1 MDAIVLI
8 ANVVIVWTK
17 MSTVVITD
25 NQFDPNGYW
34 DQPIEKLLYQPTIED
49 LDLFDQN
56 GYDLTPLEQHFA
68 YGNRV
73 KPKKHREHLRAL
85 KQEWFTQ
92 LPRTE
97 GAHLNHSLLFE
108 RKGYTGAALEDLK
121 FWARTLPLINKV
133 IALRPKWGL
142 DFSMDYV
149 DREGRAFEILH
160 WEWDSFVYEEVEQI
174 KTTVEPILLAIDW
187 ADAAD
192 QILAHKEQWYHLDFF
207 AQSRWKCSYFGIP
220 EERFKMV
227 AWQ

>member
-1 MDAIVLI
+1 MITL
-8 ANVVIVWTK
+8 
-17 MSTVVITD
+17 TD
-25 NQFDPNGYW
+25 NQFNSNGYW

-68 YGNRV
+68 YGNRA

-92 LPRTE
+92 QPRTE
-97 GAHLNHSLLFE
+97 GSHLNHSLLFE
-108 RKGYTGAALEDLK
+108 RKGYTGVALEELK

-133 IALRPKWGL
+133 MALRPKWGL
-142 DFSMDYV
+142 DFSMDYA
-149 DREGRAFEILH
+149 DREGRAFEVLH

-187 ADAAD
+187 TDAAD

-207 AQSRWKCSYFGIP
+207 AQSRWKCKYFGIP

-227 AWQ
+227 SWQ

>member
-1 MDAIVLI
+1 MITL
-8 ANVVIVWTK
+8 
-17 MSTVVITD
+17 TD
-25 NQFDPNGYW
+25 NQFDSNGYW
-34 DQPIEKLLYQPTIED
+34 DQPVSKILYQPTIDD

-68 YGNRV
+68 YGNNI
-73 KPKKHREHLRAL
+73 KPKKHREHLRAI
-85 KQEWFTQ
+85 KQDWFTQ
-92 LPRTE
+92 QPRTE
-97 GAHLNHSLLFE
+97 GSHLNHSLLFE
-108 RKGYTGAALEDLK
+108 RKGYKGAALEELK

-142 DFSMDYV
+142 DFSMDYA
-149 DREGRAFEILH
+149 DREGRAFEVLH
-160 WEWDSFVYEEVEQI
+160 WEWDSFIYEEVEQI
-174 KTTVEPILLAIDW
+174 RTTVEPILLAIDW

>member
-1 MDAIVLI
+1 
-8 ANVVIVWTK
+8 

-56 GYDLTPLEQHFA
+56 GYDLTLLEQHFA

-73 KPKKHREHLRAL
+73 KPKKHRDHLRAL

-207 AQSRWKCSYFGIP
+207 AQSRWKCQYFGIP

>member
-1 MDAIVLI
+1 MITL
-8 ANVVIVWTK
+8 
-17 MSTVVITD
+17 TD
-25 NQFDPNGYW
+25 NQFDSNGYW
-34 DQPIEKLLYQPTIED
+34 DQPIAKLLYQPTIED

-68 YGNRV
+68 YGNKV

-85 KQEWFTQ
+85 KQDWFTQ
-92 LPRTE
+92 LPKTE
-97 GAHLNHSLLFE
+97 GSHLNHSLLFE

-121 FWARTLPLINKV
+121 FWAKTLPLINKV

-142 DFSMDYV
+142 DFSMDYA
-149 DREGRAFEILH
+149 DREGRAFEVLH
-160 WEWDSFVYEEVEQI
+160 WEWDSFIYEEVEQI
-174 KTTVEPILLAIDW
+174 RTTVEPILLAIDW

-192 QILAHKEQWYHLDFF
+192 QILAHKDQWYHLDFF

>member
-1 MDAIVLI
+1 MITL
-8 ANVVIVWTK
+8 
-17 MSTVVITD
+17 TD
-25 NQFDPNGYW
+25 NQFDSNGYW
-34 DQPIEKLLYQPTIED
+34 DQPIAKLLYQPTIED

-56 GYDLTPLEQHFA
+56 GYDLTQLEQHFA

-73 KPKKHREHLRAL
+73 KPKKHRDHLRAL
-85 KQEWFTQ
+85 KQDWFTQ
-92 LPRTE
+92 LPKTE
-97 GAHLNHSLLFE
+97 GSHLNHSLLFE

-121 FWARTLPLINKV
+121 FWAKTLPLINKV

-142 DFSMDYV
+142 DFSMDYA
-149 DREGRAFEILH
+149 DREGRAFEVLH
-160 WEWDSFVYEEVEQI
+160 WEWDSFIYEEVEQI
-174 KTTVEPILLAIDW
+174 RTTVEPILLAIDW